1 MTVAEEQ
8 NKVDNPSDLQSE
20 TIDLEN
26 QIDGETDETEV
37 PTEESSAFALKMIN
51 SVKAMN
57 SGELSHYEMV
67 NSFSLAGELKCL
79 FMFIQGLPH
88 RPILPM
94 YPEAPFLISIGQLCK
109 ERCEFK
115 WTRGGEPTIILFE
128 KNSDNVVK
136 SIVLDVRCNV
146 PYCYPAEQTSS
157 NESRECESASLGPSP
172 SGANEDEAADDED
185 SDTEPLVAQPFPGPM
200 RPDAPAV
207 GTDDSVAQTRQKKRT
222 KKDQLKTKTKKILI

>member
-8 NKVDNPSDLQSE
+8 NKADNNPSDLQSE

-79 FMFIQGLPH
+79 FMFIKGLPH

-94 YPEAPFLISIGQLCK
+94 YPEAPFLF
-109 ERCEFK
+109 FK
-115 WTRGGEPTIILFE
+115 GVTVPRSFDLTEEMANDVETFMKGNNSEYFSELHLHDLEPYY
-128 KNSDNVVK
+128 
-136 SIVLDVRCNV
+136 LDA
-146 PYCYPAEQTSS
+146 Y
-157 NESRECESASLGPSP
+157 ESAVRIYNDMVEKTR
-172 SGANEDEAADDED
+172 ANYLANVKQAKSQVIEISAAIVCG
-185 SDTEPLVAQPFPGPM
+185 LVVVLAL
-200 RPDAPAV
+200 V
-207 GTDDSVAQTRQKKRT
+207 GLS
-222 KKDQLKTKTKKILI
+222 